1 MQNVNISLDVCSII
15 TFSGSREKSSDVT
28 SHLSCA
34 PALRWHQLWQKWK
47 TALFLTRNNCF
58 DEFWSAPWRVLWG
71 DIIRIVR
78 QSCIMTSRHNSSKH
92 HCRIWN
98 NDILHLCLMKG
109 ASQFESCHFTTH
121 LTTHLTTDLIIHS
134 KGIFLKGIVMFC
146 IAVIFDVS
154 AQLGR
159 LLTSRLSSR
168 LINKSS
174 TKSWLSTPLT
184 KYWHVAFM
192 SETTFRRLRLLRASD
207 VTTRLQ
213 NVNITLYQFHFL
225 ESCCELNEMKLV

>member
-15 TFSGSREKSSDVT
+15 TFFRSREESWDV
-28 SHLSCA
+28 SRHLSCA
-34 PALRWHQLWQKWK
+34 PALRWHQLWQRCK
-47 TALFLTRNNCF
+47 TSLFLKRNSCF
-58 DEFWSAPWRVLWG
+58 NEFWSAPSRVLWS

-78 QSCIMTSRHNSSKH
+78 QSCMMNSRHNSSKH
-92 HCRIWN
+92 HFRNGN
-98 NDILHLCLMKG
+98 NNILHLCLMKG

-134 KGIFLKGIVMFC
+134 KSTFFNGIMMFC
-146 IAVIFDVS
+146 IAVIFHVS

-159 LLTSRLSSR
+159 LLTSRVSSR
-168 LINKSS
+168 LINKSL

-184 KYWHVAFM
+184 KYWHFAFM

-213 NVNITLYQFHFL
+213 NVNITLYFCHFL
-225 ESCCELNEMKLV
+225 ESCCELNEMKQV